1 MVSPSQAT
9 VRPTGGSPPAP
20 GIADVPA
27 ALPLPGFCLISGK
40 APGRASAAVVGL
52 ARVAALPLPL
62 LLLLVVVVALAGLV
76 ALPSSSSMVM

>member
-1 MVSPSQAT
+1 

-52 ARVAALPLPL
+52 ARVAALLLPL
-62 LLLLVVVVALAGLV
+62 LLLLVVALAGLV